1 MTRARTHVLID
12 LDGTISDSQLG
23 IGRSLHHAF
32 VTCGYEPPTD
42 EQVRSAIGPPFEQTF
57 PALGV
62 PAADIPRVIAAYRD
76 RYNDVGLFENELY
89 GGVVQMLTDLA
100 ESGLVLALATAK
112 PQSAAIRITEYF
124 GLTDHFTI
132 QVGADGE
139 VGSGRRT
146 KAQVIT
152 HALAELAIPPGDHVV
167 MVGDRD
173 HDVEGAIANG
183 IECVGVTW
191 GFGSVEE
198 LEAAGAHVIVN
209 TPAEVV
215 QAVCG
220 PYRSSPS

>member
-42 EQVRSAIGPPFEQTF
+42 EQVRSVIGPPFEQTF
-57 PALGV
+57 PGLGV
-62 PAADIPRVIAAYRD
+62 PAGDVPRVVAAYRD

-89 GGVVQMLTDLA
+89 NGVMPMLTDLA
-100 ESGLVLALATAK
+100 EAGLVLALATAK
-112 PQSAAIRITEYF
+112 PQSAAVRITEHF
-124 GLTDHFTI
+124 GLTDHFTVQI
-132 QVGADGE
+132 GADE
-139 VGSGRRT
+139 HVGSGRRT

-152 HALAELAIPPGDHVV
+152 QALMELATPPGDHIV

-183 IECVGVTW
+183 IACIGVTW

-198 LEAAGAHVIVN
+198 LTGAGAHVIVN

-215 QAVCG
+215 PAVCG
-220 PYRSSPS
+220 PYRSASS